1 MNFWTELQWVL
12 IFKHWPE
19 PRHSWRT
26 FLQPHA
32 LCSVVCTPP
41 NSLSISST
49 TFARLHCLY
58 SRSSIQSRQHS
69 CCPVQTTAPA
79 QSHQRFIIPTQL
91 HSCHSTRK
99 TWCERNWRTH
109 ELELLW
115 GSALRFATVAVTYY
129 ATAPG
134 RRDAKGIE
142 GPTSWS
148 YCGGQHWDLRQL
160 PWLMQHC
167 VHAEGCS
174 QDAWARRSVKRG
186 AAGKVALLQCSKWV
200 FSFCNEFFPRSLPG
214 WREGK
219 IQQVP
224 EKIGTNPGKNS
235 VAGAGPLGRSGLR
248 VQSTQGQELWV
259 KIGNQCSDFT

>member
-1 MNFWTELQWVL
+1 MYWSDGFWTEVPRAS
-12 IFKHWPE
+12 IFKHRQE
-19 PRHSWRT
+19 ARHSWRT
-26 FLQPHA
+26 FSQPYA
-32 LCSVVCTPP
+32 ACTPP
-41 NSLSISST
+41 NSRLTHST
-49 TFARLHCLY
+49 IFARLQCSHSC
-58 SRSSIQSRQHS
+58 SCIWSEQHS
-69 CCPVQTTAPA
+69 CYLFQATSPT
-79 QSHQRFIIPTQL
+79 QSHQHFVILKSQRRC
-91 HSCHSTRK
+91 SD
-99 TWCERNWRTH
+99 
-109 ELELLW
+109 
-115 GSALRFATVAVTYY
+115 AAT
-129 ATAPG
+129 PG
-134 RRDAKGIE
+134 RRYAKEAKGS
-142 GPTSWS
+142 TRWS
-148 YCGGQHWDLRQL
+148 NGEGQHWDLRQL